1 VDALPVVA
9 LRLLDGRVGS
19 TLLMQLLATS
29 DEVVLERGYP
39 EGERRYLS
47 YCLRVAG
54 WVATPWD
61 PQVHPGVTELLFG
74 RPDRGGPIPFTP
86 TLVDVRT
93 LGRSMLKALWESV
106 SDELRRSTPCARYYA
121 EKLVGDDQ
129 LLMEADI
136 PLRIVDLVRDPR
148 DVWCSVRAFT
158 GGGAG
163 FGRRDRELDEEFLE
177 SMAARHLGR
186 LRAMATTPRGLDRV
200 LVRYEDLVEDLP
212 RIASNLGSWLGVRLD
227 AERVVAARE
236 SYRHH
241 MTSDTAAESVGR
253 WRRELRADWADRL
266 WEVLG
271 PELEPLGYTA
281 D

>member
-29 DEVVLERGYP
+29 DEVVLERSYP

-47 YCLRVAG
+47 YCLRVTG

-74 RPDRGGPIPFTP
+74 PPDLGGPIPFTP
-86 TLVDVRT
+86 TLLDVGR
-93 LGRSMLKALWESV
+93 LGGSMLNALWVTV
-106 SDELRRSTPCARYYA
+106 SDELRRSTPSARYYA

-129 LLMEADI
+129 LLMEAGI
-136 PLRIVDLVRDPR
+136 PLRILDVVRDPR
-148 DVWCSVRAFT
+148 DVWCSVRAFSK
-158 GGGAG
+158 GEAG
-163 FGRRDRELDEEFLE
+163 FGRRDGESDAQFLE
-177 SMAARHLGR
+177 TMVARHFRRLRTMAA
-186 LRAMATTPRGLDRV
+186 TPPDVDRV

-212 RIASNLGSWLGVRLD
+212 RIASNLGSWLGLRLD
-227 AERVVAARE
+227 AERVIAARE

-241 MTSDTAAESVGR
+241 MTSGTTAESVGR
-253 WRRELRADWADRL
+253 WRRELRADWSHRL